1 MTDTIL
7 INNFLTREFP
17 NDHPTIYIYVCG
29 QKRSEKTAIEKV
41 MSITK
46 QIFCPPLS
54 EFFILEIVKNFLD
67 DKKMAYKKGEIKVK
81 SFHDFMTD

>member
-29 QKRSEKTAIEKV
+29 QKRSEKTAIDKV
-41 MSITK
+41 MLLTK

-54 EFFILEIVKNFLD
+54 EFFVLEIVKNFLN
-67 DKKMAYKKGEIKVK
+67 DKKKSYKNGLIKVK
-81 SFHDFMTD
+81 SFYD

>member
-17 NDHPTIYIYVCG
+17 NDHPTIFIYVCG
-29 QKRSEKTAIEKV
+29 QKRSEKTAIDKI
-41 MSITK
+41 MSLTN

-54 EFFILEIVKNFLD
+54 EFFVLEIVKKFLD
-67 DKKMAYKKGEIKVK
+67 DKKIAYKKGEIKVK
-81 SFHDFMTD
+81 SF

>member
-7 INNFLTREFP
+7 INNFLSREFP

-29 QKRSEKTAIEKV
+29 QKRSEKTAIDKI
-41 MSITK
+41 MYLTT

-54 EFFILEIVKNFLD
+54 EFFILEIVKIFLN
-67 DKKMAYKKGEIKVK
+67 DKKNEYKNGLITVK
-81 SFHDFMTD
+81 SFYD